1 MNNRTPK
8 PPLTIKQTAHGKL
21 HYEDERFGD
30 DALVCPLPDA
40 LDFQDGLDLL
50 TFVEEL
56 KAKFPEFEVMRTSDM
71 NDYMVDIRSMNR
83 EVSREQFYDSWLQVV
98 RPPSRLGRDDMQD
111 PFRRLVRVRLSG
123 KDRVR
128 PWAGWF
134 HYPMLI
140 DNSRREMQESTER
153 LRSIFD
159 GSEPTA
165 RDIIEEA
172 YYEQVMRE
180 RLAIFERRREWWRII
195 RWGSTTALGLVLAAW
210 SLMQIVDRLVGG

>member
-21 HYEDERFGD
+21 YYEDERFGD

-50 TFVEEL
+50 SFVEEL
-56 KAKFPEFEVMRTSDM
+56 KAKFPEFEVMRTSAM

-83 EVSREQFYDSWLQVV
+83 VVSRAEFYKSWLQAVS
-98 RPPSRLGRDDMQD
+98 PHSRLSRDDMQG

-172 YYEQVMRE
+172 YFEQVQRE

-210 SLMQIVDRLVGG
+210 SLMQIVDKLVGG